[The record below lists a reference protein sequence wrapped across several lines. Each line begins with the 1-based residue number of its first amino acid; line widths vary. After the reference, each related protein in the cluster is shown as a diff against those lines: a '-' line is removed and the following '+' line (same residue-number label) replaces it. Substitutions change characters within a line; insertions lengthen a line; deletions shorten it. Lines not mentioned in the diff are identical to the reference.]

1 MSVIR
6 FRTLVTAVKRF
17 SEIPDQVGNEGRE
30 MVGNDGRGMVGN
42 DGREWSGMTGG
53 EGEFGQEYID
63 KSIIV
68 TNFAVLWRTRIRN

>member
-1 MSVIR
+1 
-6 FRTLVTAVKRF
+6 
-17 SEIPDQVGNEGRE
+17 

-68 TNFAVLWRTRIRN
+68 TTFAVLWRTRIRN